1 MTELWNEVRATQ
13 NSQPQQIQS
22 MSNLVRVMGQLA
34 SSIQNIAVGIEK
46 EKLPSQL
53 ILNPKG
59 V

>member
-1 MTELWNEVRATQ
+1 MAELRNEVRATQ

-34 SSIQNIAVGIEK
+34 SSIQNIAVSIEK
-46 EKLPSQL
+46 EKFPNQP